1 MSAIVVITTVGDE
14 EQGNGIA
21 RELVLRRHA
30 ACVNML
36 PGVKSFY
43 RWKGKVCRDG
53 EYLLIIKTLA
63 SEYEAVAAAIKELH
77 SYELPEI
84 LAFDISQGEPA
95 FLDWIGSSL
104 DKDADFPDED
114 DDFPDLDAL

>member
-1 MSAIVVITTVGDE
+1 MSAIVMVTTVGDE
-14 EQGNGIA
+14 DEGNEIA
-21 RELVLRRHA
+21 RELIIRRHA

-43 RWKGKVCRDG
+43 RWKGKICRDG

-84 LAFDISQGEPA
+84 LAFDICQGDQD
-95 FLDWIGSSL
+95 FLDWIQSSL
-104 DKDADFPDED
+104 DKDADFEDEED
-114 DDFPDLDAL
+114 LPDLDSL